1 VLSVLA
7 IVTPVFVLMAL
18 GYLTARLKYLPEGA
32 GGALA
37 QFAFK
42 IAIPVMLFRA
52 MLTAPPLQGSPWRL
66 LAAYLAMIAVLWLMA
81 TLVATAL
88 RKPPE
93 DHAAFAMACVFGN
106 TVMLGIPIGVMA
118 FGPEATTLLAIL
130 VAVEATLLWIVAT
143 LHMEIARRGRA
154 MSFAA
159 LGGVARDL
167 ATNPVILSLVLGLAG
182 RLAGVTLP
190 ETLDRLFALL
200 GQAGVPTAL
209 FALGMVLSTF
219 KLGGESRTLAIIGSA
234 KLLAMP
240 AAAYLMAQHV
250 FGLPPLFVAVLVMH
264 AAMPVGANAFLF
276 ATQYDRSPATVSAAI
291 VATTLLGV
299 ATVSI
304 LLVFLGIGGR

>member
-1 VLSVLA
+1 MLSVLA
-7 IVTPVFVLMAL
+7 IVTPVFALMAV
-18 GYLTARLKYLPEGA
+18 GYLTARLKYLPDGA

-52 MLTAPPLQGSPWRL
+52 MLTAPPLEGSPWRL
-66 LAAYLAMIAVLWLMA
+66 LAAYLAMITLLW
-81 TLVATAL
+81 LVATLIAVAL

-93 DHAAFAMACVFGN
+93 DHAAFAMASTFGN

-118 FGPEATTLLAIL
+118 FGSAATTLLAIL
-130 VAVEATLLWIVAT
+130 VAVEAVLLWIVAT

-167 ATNPVILSLVLGLAG
+167 ATNPVILSLALGLAG
-182 RLAGVTLP
+182 RLAGLTLP
-190 ETLDRLFALL
+190 ETIDRFFALL

-219 KLGGESRTLAIIGSA
+219 KLGGENRTLAVIGSL
-234 KLLAMP
+234 KLLVMP
-240 AAAYLMAQHV
+240 ATAYLMAQHV
-250 FGLPPLFVAVLVMH
+250 FGLPSLFVAVLVMH

-291 VATTLLGV
+291 VSTTLAGV
-299 ATVSI
+299 VTVSL
-304 LLVFLGIGGR
+304 LLVLLGAGRP

>member
-1 VLSVLA
+1 MLSVLA
-7 IVTPVFVLMAL
+7 IVTPVFSLMAL
-18 GYLTARLKYLPEGA
+18 GYLTARLKYLPEGS

-42 IAIPVMLFRA
+42 IAIPVMLFRS
-52 MLTAPPLQGSPWRL
+52 MLTAPPLQGSPWQL
-66 LAAYLAMIAVLWLMA
+66 LAAYLAMISLLWVMA
-81 TLVATAL
+81 TLVAVAL
-88 RKPPE
+88 GKASD
-93 DHAAFAMACVFGN
+93 DHAGFAMAGTFGN

-118 FGPEATTLLAIL
+118 FGPQATTTLAIL
-130 VAVEATLLWIVAT
+130 VAVEATLLWVAAT

-167 ATNPVILSLVLGLAG
+167 AVNPVILSLMLGLAG
-182 RLAGVTLP
+182 RTVGLSLP
-190 ETLDRLFALL
+190 DVPDRLFALL

-219 KLGGESRTLAIIGSA
+219 RLGGENRTLVAICGI

-240 AAAYLMAQHV
+240 IVAYVMAQHV
-250 FGLPPLFVAVLVMH
+250 FALPPLFVAALVLH
-264 AAMPVGANAFLF
+264 SAMPVGANAFLF
-276 ATQYDRSPATVSAAI
+276 ATQYGRSPATVSAAI
-291 VATTLLGV
+291 VSTTMLGV
-299 ATVSI
+299 VTVSA